1 MSIRM
6 SNDGEGLEEDMVI
19 IRSKPTK
26 NYGNREGQLQEG
38 LQGEEDTKDD
48 WKKNMDKF
56 LRKQRY
62 LLYLDDIKQ
71 AIHEHEKDSGELK

>member
-1 MSIRM
+1 MSIWM

-19 IRSKPTK
+19 K

-62 LLYLDDIKQ
+62 LLYVDDLKQ